1 MKRVLIVIF
10 CLIMVLTMT
19 ACGAGSS
26 QDAGEAE
33 PASDEASGDGLSF
46 ETETF
51 DGAAFTSEDVKDAK
65 LVMINFWEPW
75 CGPCVGEMPDLEK
88 LYEAYK
94 DEGFMILGVFSE
106 TEQDEDA
113 AEILEDCGTT
123 YPVLRYTDV
132 FDQFQTGY
140 VPTTVFIT
148 GDGKLASKDPVIGAQ
163 SYGAWESTVKKLM
176 KELEDE

>member
-1 MKRVLIVIF
+1 MKKKLIAIF
-10 CLIMVLTMT
+10 CIMLVLTMT

-26 QDAGEAE
+26 QDGGEGE
-33 PASDEASGDGLSF
+33 NASDKASGDVLTF

-51 DGAAFTSEDVKDAK
+51 DGAAFTSEDIKDAR

-88 LYEAYK
+88 LYEEYK
-94 DEGFMILGVFSE
+94 DEGFVILGVFSE
-106 TEQDEDA
+106 TEQDDDA
-113 AEILEDCGTT
+113 ADILEDCGTT
-123 YPVLRYTDV
+123 YPVLRYTGV

-148 GDGKLASKDPVIGAQ
+148 GDGALAMKDPVIGAQ
-163 SYGAWESTVKKLM
+163 SYDAWEATVRKL
-176 KELEDE
+176 LEDL